1 MRSRGFI
8 FPAIGWLMSTR
19 FILMPRIDSQASL
32 ESVPKSTQASMRGR
46 IDLYGK
52 NYNWITRADAEKPGD
67 DVLLNGWN
75 YPMLAGTISE
85 LGISMEDLMIEEY
98 ALKVA

>member
-1 MRSRGFI
+1 
-8 FPAIGWLMSTR
+8 MSTR
-19 FILMPRIDSQASL
+19 FILGARSIQASL
-32 ESVPKSTQASMRGR
+32 YSVPKSTQASMKGR

-67 DVLLNGWN
+67 DVLLKADIPNAGWYYFGIGDLNGGS
-75 YPMLAGTISE
+75 Y
-85 LGISMEDLMIEEY
+85 DEEY